1 MSILAQFQQEV
12 AAVVEGGIVT
22 DFTEIT
28 KGGGERKVWPEGFT
42 LARLVGVIELGDREV
57 TYKGEKKPPVRQLML
72 QFAMYSEGYTYDD
85 GKPGII
91 STMGLSMTTT
101 EKSKLPKIF
110 AKMQVTK
117 AEKHFAELLGQAY
130 LINIKHTKKDDK
142 TYVNIDLD
150 DVRLAIDPISKQW
163 YPCPAL
169 DESLVRLFLW
179 DKPSQAMYDS
189 LLIKQQDGTPAEK
202 QWLHDLLVTAVNY
215 NGSPLQRM
223 LDPSASA
230 MTAAMMAPQV
240 APAAPAAPAAPQQ
253 DAPWNPQPAVAPAP
267 VAAPAIPAAVP
278 AAPVV
283 AVPQPVAAPAVPAI
297 PQVPQIG

>member
-12 AAVVEGGIVT
+12 AAVVDGGIVT

-42 LARLVGVIELGDREV
+42 LARLVGVIELGDREN

-72 QFAMYSEGYTYDD
+72 QFAMYSDGYTYDD

-110 AKMQVTK
+110 AKMQITK

-202 QWLHDLLVTAVNY
+202 QWLRDLLVTAVNY

-223 LDPSASA
+223 LDPSATA
-230 MTAAMMAPQV
+230 MTAAMMAPPAV
-240 APAAPAAPAAPQQ
+240 APVAPQQ

-267 VAAPAIPAAVP
+267 VATPAVPAAVP

-283 AVPQPVAAPAVPAI
+283 AVPQPVVAPAVPAI
-297 PQVPQIG
+297 PQVPAIG

>member
-12 AAVVEGGIVT
+12 AAVVDGGIVT

-42 LARLVGVIELGDREV
+42 LARLVGVIELGDREN

-72 QFAMYSEGYTYDD
+72 QFAMYSKDYTYDD

-110 AKMQVTK
+110 AKMQITK

-163 YPCPAL
+163 YQCPAL

-179 DKPSQAMYDS
+179 DKPSQAMWDS
-189 LLIKQQDGTPAEK
+189 LLIKQQDGTLADK
-202 QWLHDLLVTAVNY
+202 QWLQELLVTAVNF
-215 NGSPLQRM
+215 NGSPLQRL
-223 LDPSASA
+223 LDPSATA

-240 APAAPAAPAAPQQ
+240 APAAPKAPVTPQQ
-253 DAPWNPQPAVAPAP
+253 DAPWNAQPAVAPAP
-267 VAAPAIPAAVP
+267 VAAPAVPAAVP

-283 AVPQPVAAPAVPAI
+283 AVPQPVATPAVPAI
-297 PQVPQIG
+297 PQVPAIG

>member
-12 AAVVEGGIVT
+12 AAVVDGGIVT

-42 LARLVGVIELGDREV
+42 LARLVGVIELGDREN

-110 AKMQVTK
+110 AKMQITK

-179 DKPSQAMYDS
+179 DKPSQAMWDS
-189 LLIKQQDGTPAEK
+189 LLIKQQDGSVSDK
-202 QWLHDLLVTAVNY
+202 QWLQDLLMTAVNF
-215 NGSPLQRM
+215 NGSPLQRL
-223 LDPSASA
+223 LDPSATA
-230 MTAAMMAPQV
+230 MTAAMMAP
-240 APAAPAAPAAPQQ
+240 AAPVAAP
-253 DAPWNPQPAVAPAP
+253 VAPAP
-267 VAAPAIPAAVP
+267 VAAPTVPAAVP

>member
-1 MSILAQFQQEV
+1 MSLLAQFQQEV
-12 AAVVEGGIVT
+12 AAVVDGGIVT

-42 LARLVGVIELGDREV
+42 LARLVGVIELGDRENS
-57 TYKGEKKPPVRQLML
+57 YKGEKKPPVRQLML
-72 QFAMYSEGYTYDD
+72 QFAMYGEGCTYDD

-117 AEKHFAELLGQAY
+117 QEKHFAELLGHIY
-130 LINIKHTKKDDK
+130 LINIKHTQKDGK

-150 DVRLAIDPISKQW
+150 DIRLGVDPVKKQW
-163 YPCPAL
+163 YDCPAL

-202 QWLHDLLVTAVNY
+202 QWLRDLLVTAVNY

-223 LDPSASA
+223 LDPSATA
-230 MTAAMMAPQV
+230 MTAAMLAPQV
-240 APAAPAAPAAPQQ
+240 APAAPVAQQAAPWDGQPVVAAPVAPAPVAAPVVPTAVPAAPVV
-253 DAPWNPQPAVAPAP
+253 AVPAP
-267 VAAPAIPAAVP
+267 VAAPAIPA
-278 AAPVV
+278 
-283 AVPQPVAAPAVPAI
+283 I
-297 PQVPQIG
+297 PQVPAIG

>member
-1 MSILAQFQQEV
+1 MSILAQFQQDV
-12 AAVVEGGIVT
+12 AAVVADGIVT

-42 LARLVGVIELGDREV
+42 LARLVGVIELGGREV

-72 QFAMYSEGYTYDD
+72 QFAMYSEDYTYDD

-110 AKMQVTK
+110 AKMQITK
-117 AEKHFAELLGQAY
+117 EEKHFAELLGQAF

-142 TYVNIDLD
+142 TYVNVDLD
-150 DVRLAIDPISKQW
+150 DVRLALDPITKQW

-179 DKPSQAMYDS
+179 DKPSKAMWDS
-189 LLIKQQDGTPAEK
+189 LLIKQQDGSPADK
-202 QWLHDLLVTAVNY
+202 QWLQELLVTAVNF

-223 LDPSASA
+223 LDPSATA

-240 APAAPAAPAAPQQ
+240 APAAPVAQQAAPWDGQPVVAAQ
-253 DAPWNPQPAVAPAP
+253 AP
-267 VAAPAIPAAVP
+267 VAAPVVPAAVP

-283 AVPQPVAAPAVPAI
+283 AVPAPVAAPAIPAI
-297 PQVPQIG
+297 PQVPAIG

>member
-1 MSILAQFQQEV
+1 MSLLAQFQQEV
-12 AAVVEGGIVT
+12 AAVVDGGIVT

-57 TYKGEKKPPVRQLML
+57 TFKGEKKPPVRQLML

-117 AEKHFAELLGQAY
+117 TEKHFAELLGQAY
-130 LINIKHTKKDDK
+130 LINIKHKKEGDK

-169 DESLVRLFLW
+169 DESLIRLFLW

-202 QWLHDLLVTAVNY
+202 QWLRDLLVTAVNY

-223 LDPSASA
+223 LDPSATA
-230 MTAAMMAPQV
+230 MTAAMLAPQV
-240 APAAPAAPAAPQQ
+240 APAAPVAQQ
-253 DAPWNPQPAVAPAP
+253 DAPWDGQAAVAAPVAPAP
-267 VAAPAIPAAVP
+267 VAAPVVPAAVP

-283 AVPQPVAAPAVPAI
+283 AVPAPVAAPAIPAI
-297 PQVPQIG
+297 PQVPAIG

>member
-1 MSILAQFQQEV
+1 MSLLAQFQQEV
-12 AAVVEGGIVT
+12 AAVVDGGIVT

-72 QFAMYSEGYTYDD
+72 QFAMYSDGYTYDD

-117 AEKHFAELLGQAY
+117 AEKHFAELLGHIY
-130 LINIKHTKKDDK
+130 LINIKHTQKEGK

-150 DVRLAIDPISKQW
+150 DIRLGLDPVKKQW
-163 YPCPAL
+163 YDCPAL

-189 LLIKQQDGTPAEK
+189 LLIKQQDGSPAEK
-202 QWLHDLLVTAVNY
+202 QWLRDLLVTAVNY
-215 NGSPLQRM
+215 NGSPLQRL
-223 LDPSASA
+223 LDPSATA
-230 MTAAMMAPQV
+230 MTAAMMAPPV
-240 APAAPAAPAAPQQ
+240 APAAPVAPQQ

-267 VAAPAIPAAVP
+267 VAAPAVPAAVP

-297 PQVPQIG
+297 PQVPDIG

>member
-12 AAVVEGGIVT
+12 AAVVDGGIVT

-57 TYKGEKKPPVRQLML
+57 TFKGEKKPPVRQLML
-72 QFAMYSEGYTYDD
+72 QFAMYSKDCTYDD

-110 AKMQVTK
+110 AKMQITK

-189 LLIKQQDGTPAEK
+189 LLIKQQDGTPSEK
-202 QWLHDLLVTAVNY
+202 QWLRDLLVTAVNY

-240 APAAPAAPAAPQQ
+240 APAAPQQ
-253 DAPWNPQPAVAPAP
+253 DAPWNAQPDVAPAP
-267 VAAPAIPAAVP
+267 VAAPAVPAAVP

>member
-57 TYKGEKKPPVRQLML
+57 TFKGEKKPPVRQLML

-110 AKMQVTK
+110 AKMQITK
-117 AEKHFAELLGQAY
+117 SEKHFAELLGQAY
-130 LINIKHTKKDDK
+130 LINIKHKKDGEK

-179 DKPSQAMYDS
+179 DKPSKAMWDS
-189 LLIKQQDGTPAEK
+189 LLIKQQDGTFADK
-202 QWLHDLLVTAVNY
+202 QWIQELMVTAVNF
-215 NGSPLQRM
+215 NGSPLNRM
-223 LDPSASA
+223 LDPSAQA
-230 MTAAMMAPQV
+230 MTAAIMAPV
-240 APAAPAAPAAPQQ
+240 APAAP
-253 DAPWNPQPAVAPAP
+253 VAQAP
-267 VAAPAIPAAVP
+267 VAAPVVPAAVP
-278 AAPVV
+278 AATVV
-283 AVPQPVAAPAVPAI
+283 AVPQPVPAPAIPAI

>member
-1 MSILAQFQQEV
+1 MSILAQFQQDV
-12 AAVVEGGIVT
+12 AAVVADGIVT
-22 DFTEIT
+22 DFTEIS

-57 TYKGEKKPPVRQLML
+57 TFKGEKKPPVRQLML
-72 QFAMYSEGYTYDD
+72 QFAMYSENYTYDD

-110 AKMQVTK
+110 AKMQITK
-117 AEKHFAELLGQAY
+117 TEKHFAELLGQAY
-130 LINIKHTKKDDK
+130 LINIKHKKDGEK

-179 DKPSQAMYDS
+179 DKPSKAMWDS
-189 LLIKQQDGTPAEK
+189 LLIKQQDGSPAEK
-202 QWLHDLLVTAVNY
+202 QWLQEMMVTAVNF
-215 NGSPLQRM
+215 NGSPLNRL
-223 LDPSASA
+223 LDPSATA
-230 MTAAMMAPQV
+230 MTAAMMAPATPTV
-240 APAAPAAPAAPQQ
+240 APAAHIAAPVAQAPVAAPVVPTAVPAAPVV
-253 DAPWNPQPAVAPAP
+253 AVPAP
-267 VAAPAIPAAVP
+267 VAAPAIPA
-278 AAPVV
+278 
-283 AVPQPVAAPAVPAI
+283 I
-297 PQVPQIG
+297 PQVPAIG

>member
-57 TYKGEKKPPVRQLML
+57 TFKGEKKPAVRQLML

-110 AKMQVTK
+110 AKMQITK

-150 DVRLAIDPISKQW
+150 DVRLAIDPINKQW

-179 DKPSQAMYDS
+179 DKPSKAMWDS
-189 LLIKQQDGTPAEK
+189 LLIKQQDGTFADK
-202 QWLHDLLVTAVNY
+202 QWIQELLVTAVNF
-215 NGSPLQRM
+215 NGSPLNRM
-223 LDPSASA
+223 LDPSAQA
-230 MTAAMMAPQV
+230 MTAAIMAPV
-240 APAAPAAPAAPQQ
+240 APAAPVAAPVAQAPAA
-253 DAPWNPQPAVAPAP
+253 AP
-267 VAAPAIPAAVP
+267 VVPAAVP

-283 AVPQPVAAPAVPAI
+283 AVPQPVPAPAIPAI